1 MEDLALKLLNLS
13 LGRGASYA
21 EVRGHVVDGFTVTVE
36 NGVLRGVEY
45 RSVRGVGLRVVA
57 DGVWGFSS
65 STSLENAESIVEH
78 ALSIAKTSRSI
89 SKPARLADVKPI
101 RGYFSTITKI
111 NPFNIPID
119 EITSLAIDVNKYSM
133 ISSDVKTAIT
143 KIGVLRD
150 YRVFTSSNSSLVFN
164 ETTIVGLGHSSTAHG
179 SLGLESVWDSR
190 SCCMGYEFI
199 KGFNWYGFVEDI
211 SKTALKASSSSY
223 PKAGVYTIVADPDL
237 VGLILHEAFGHA
249 SEGDLVASGESV
261 LQGRIGESIA
271 SSYVTIVDDGLIAD
285 GFNVP
290 VDDEG
295 TVKRRVVVV
304 DKGVLKSFLTSREA
318 AAELNTEPTGNARAE
333 GFSHIPIVRQ
343 TNYYMEKGDY
353 SFEELI
359 EDVDFGLYVKGCG
372 AGGGQVN
379 VGVGSFTFNTGPSY
393 IIRNGEIGDMV
404 RGVIIS
410 GYILDTLKSIDAVG
424 KDFAVRTSIF
434 GGCGKDNQTV
444 KVGHGGP
451 HVRIR
456 SIVVGGR

>member
-1 MEDLALKLLNLS
+1 MDDLLLKLINSSLS
-13 LGRGASYA
+13 KGASYA
-21 EVRGHVVDGFTVTVE
+21 EARGHVVNGFTITVE
-36 NGVLRGVEY
+36 NNVLRGVEY
-45 RSVRGVGLRVVA
+45 RSIRGIGLRVIV

-65 STSLENAESIVEH
+65 STMLKNTDSIVDH
-78 ALSIAKTSRSI
+78 ALSIARASKSI
-89 SKPARLADVKPI
+89 SKPINLIDVKPVH
-101 RGYFSTITKI
+101 GYFSTITKI
-111 NPFNIPID
+111 NPFNTPID
-119 EITSLAIDVNKYSM
+119 EFISLAIDVNKHSR
-133 ISSDVKTAIT
+133 IDNNIKTVIT
-143 KIGVLRD
+143 KLGVLRD
-150 YRVFTSSNSSLVFN
+150 CRVFTSSNNSLIVN
-164 ETTIVGLGHSSTAHG
+164 ELTIVGLGHSSTAHG
-179 SLGLESVWDSR
+179 SLGYESVWDSR

-199 KGFNWYGFVEDI
+199 KGFDWYGFVENI
-211 SKTALKASSSSY
+211 SETALKASNSSY
-223 PKAGVYTIVADPDL
+223 PKAGVYTIIADPDL

-249 SEGDLVASGESV
+249 SEADLVASGESV
-261 LQGRIGESIA
+261 LQGRIGEYIA
-271 SSYVTIVDDGLIAD
+271 SKYVTIVDDGLIAD

-295 TVKRRVVVV
+295 VVKRKTVVV
-304 DKGVLKSFLTSREA
+304 DKGVLRGFLTSRET
-318 AAELNTEPTGNARAE
+318 AAELNIEPTGNARAE
-333 GFSHIPIVRQ
+333 SFSQIPIVRQ

-379 VGVGSFTFNTGPSY
+379 VGIGSFTFNTGPSY
-393 IIRNGEIGDMV
+393 IIRNGEVSEMV
-404 RGVIIS
+404 RGVILS

-424 KDFAVRTSIF
+424 KDFSIRTSIF